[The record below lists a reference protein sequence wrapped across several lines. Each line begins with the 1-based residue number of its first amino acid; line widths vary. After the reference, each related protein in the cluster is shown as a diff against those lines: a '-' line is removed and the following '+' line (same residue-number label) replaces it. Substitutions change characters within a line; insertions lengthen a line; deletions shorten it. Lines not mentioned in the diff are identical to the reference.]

1 LLPSTRNVRIPAMKL
16 TPMLEQYLRVKS
28 AHPDALLFFRLGDFY
43 EMFFEDAER
52 AAPILDVAL
61 TTRSKKDDV
70 PIPMC
75 GVPYHSVQPYIARL
89 LAAGLKVAICDQME
103 DPATA
108 RGLVD
113 RAVVRVVTPGT
124 VTEEEC
130 LDPKTPNYLVA
141 VTRETEQLG
150 AGDREDVARESRL
163 APARHSDPTPVL
175 SPVEGGGGRAGPSAR
190 GPASVVVAAVDL
202 STGELRIAPLADTVA
217 LADELARL
225 APREVLALAGDA
237 ALAAAVRSALPEV
250 LLNALPAER
259 FDGQRA
265 RQWLDSHGGA
275 AGDTA
280 VVGLRGVG
288 ALLWYLGE
296 THRAGL
302 EHLRLPEV
310 HGHGERLQLDQATR
324 RNLELLATMRG
335 ERRGSLLWV
344 LDQTMTPMGGRLLR
358 QWLLAP
364 LTDIAAIG
372 ERLDAV
378 ELLRERH
385 SWRQSL
391 EAELRAIGDL
401 ERLGGRLAAGRVTP
415 RDLTGLAVTLERIG
429 RLKQALAEVP
439 ASALRR
445 CGIELDEMRDVAAR
459 IAATLADDPPL
470 NPRAGGVIRG
480 GYDAT
485 VDELRGLSHSGK
497 QYISQL
503 ETNERQRSG
512 IASLKVRY
520 NNVFG
525 YYIEVTKPNLHL
537 VPPDYRRKQ
546 TTANAER
553 FITPQL
559 EEYEAKVVGA
569 EERVTALEY
578 ELFTTLVGTVA
589 AQQARLSRSAAA
601 VAHLD
606 VLCGLAIA
614 AERHQYARPQLS
626 RARRVVIRDG
636 RHPVVEIM
644 AGRNGFVPNDCI
656 LDPDG
661 PQILTITG
669 PNMAG
674 KSTYLRQ
681 VALIVLMAQMGS
693 CVPAAAAEIGIADR
707 LFTRVGASDNLAGGE
722 STFMVEM
729 KETADILAHL
739 TPRSLVILDEIGR
752 GTSTFDGIS
761 IAWAVAEHLH
771 AAAARPLVLFAT
783 HYHELTDLA
792 RTHER
797 IENRSVAVREWKG
810 DVVFLRRI
818 VEGPASQSYGIQV
831 ARLAGVP
838 TPVIERAKQIL
849 RNLEQGEL
857 NEAGQPRL
865 AQGNGAAAGQLALFG
880 QREPL
885 LRDAL
890 LRVDV
895 DRLTPLDALTRLHAL
910 VELAR
915 KDSES

>member
-1 LLPSTRNVRIPAMKL
+1 MKL

-61 TTRSKKDDV
+61 TTRSKKDEV

-75 GVPYHSVQPYIARL
+75 GVPYHSVQPYIAKL
-89 LAAGLKVAICDQME
+89 LAAGLKVAICDQMQ

-130 LDPKTPNYLVA
+130 LDPKAPNYLVA
-141 VTRETEQLG
+141 VSRE
-150 AGDREDVARESRL
+150 AGHV
-163 APARHSDPTPVL
+163 VL
-175 SPVEGGGGRAGPSAR
+175 
-190 GPASVVVAAVDL
+190 AAVDL
-202 STGELRIAPLADTVA
+202 STGEVRLVALADVVA
-217 LADELARL
+217 LADELTRL
-225 APREVLALAGDA
+225 APREVLTPANDA
-237 ALAAAVRSALPEV
+237 ALAAVITGALPEV
-250 LLNALPAER
+250 LLNSVPAER
-259 FDGQRA
+259 FDAERA
-265 RQWLDSHGGA
+265 RQWMRAHGPDSTTGGP
-275 AGDTA
+275 
-280 VVGLRGVG
+280 VPVGLSAVG

-302 EHLRLPEV
+302 EHLRLPEM
-310 HGHGERLQLDQATR
+310 HGSGERLQLDQATR
-324 RNLELLATMRG
+324 RNLELLTTMRG

-344 LDQTMTPMGGRLLR
+344 LDQTLTPMGGRLLR

-364 LTDIAAIG
+364 LTDLAAIG

-378 ELLRERH
+378 EHLREHH

-391 EAELRAIGDL
+391 ETELRAIGDL
-401 ERLGGRLAAGRVTP
+401 ERLNGRLAAGRVTP
-415 RDLTGLAVTLERIG
+415 RDLSGLAVTLERIA
-429 RLKQALAEVP
+429 RLAQALADVP
-439 ASALRR
+439 AAALRQ
-445 CGIELDEMRDVAAR
+445 CGAALDAMPDVGTR
-459 IAATLADDPPL
+459 IATTLADDPPL
-470 NPRAGGVIRG
+470 NPHAGGVIRG
-480 GYDAT
+480 GYDPT
-485 VDELRGLSHSGK
+485 VDELRGLSRSGK

-503 ETNERQRSG
+503 EADERQRTG
-512 IASLKVRY
+512 IGSLKVRY

-537 VPPDYRRKQ
+537 VPADYRRKQ

-553 FITPQL
+553 FITPKL

-578 ELFTTLVGTVA
+578 ELFAALVSDIA
-589 AQQARLSRSAAA
+589 AQQARLSRTAAA
-601 VAHLD
+601 VARLD

-626 RARRVVIRDG
+626 RGRRLVIHDG
-636 RHPVVEIM
+636 RHPVVEVM
-644 AGRNGFVPNDCI
+644 AGRNGFVPNDCV

-661 PQILTITG
+661 PQLLTITG

-681 VALIVLMAQMGS
+681 VALTVHMAQMGS
-693 CVPAAAAEIGIADR
+693 FVPAASAELGICDR

-771 AAAARPLVLFAT
+771 ASLLRPLVLFAT

-797 IENRSVAVREWKG
+797 IQNCSVAVREWKG

-818 VEGPASQSYGIQV
+818 VDGPASQSYGIQV
-831 ARLAGVP
+831 AKLAGVP
-838 TPVIERAKQIL
+838 PPVIARATQIL
-849 RNLEQGEL
+849 RNLEQGEF

-880 QREPL
+880 AREL
-885 LRDAL
+885 QLREEL
-890 LRVDV
+890 MRIDV
-895 DRLTPLDALTRLHAL
+895 DRLTPLDALTRLHTL

-915 KDSES
+915 KDRET

>member
-1 LLPSTRNVRIPAMKL
+1 MATDQPLKL

-75 GVPYHSVQPYIARL
+75 GVPYHSVQPYIAKL

-108 RGLVD
+108 RGLVE
-113 RAVVRVVTPGT
+113 RAVVRVITPGT

-130 LDPKTPNYLVA
+130 LDPKAPNYLVA
-141 VTRETEQLG
+141 VM
-150 AGDREDVARESRL
+150 REDSG
-163 APARHSDPTPVL
+163 PTL
-175 SPVEGGGGRAGPSAR
+175 
-190 GPASVVVAAVDL
+190 AAVDL
-202 STGELRIAPLADTVA
+202 STGELRIVPLADGVA
-217 LADELARL
+217 LADELTRL
-225 APREVLALAGDA
+225 APRELLLPAHDEDLAVCVAAAVPA
-237 ALAAAVRSALPEV
+237 ALA
-250 LLNALPAER
+250 NALPVECFAPGPAQE
-259 FDGQRA
+259 
-265 RQWLDSHGGA
+265 WLRRHGADLPSLGLGA
-275 AGDTA
+275 
-280 VVGLRGVG
+280 VG
-288 ALLWYLGE
+288 ALLGYLTQ

-310 HGHGERLQLDQATR
+310 HGSGERLQLDQATR

-344 LDQTMTPMGGRLLR
+344 LDQTLTPMGGRLLR
-358 QWLLAP
+358 QWLLTP

-378 ELLRERH
+378 EQLREQH
-385 SWRQSL
+385 TWRQGL
-391 EAELRAIGDL
+391 EAELRGIGDL
-401 ERLGGRLAAGRVTP
+401 ERLNGRLAAARVTP
-415 RDLTGLAVTLERIG
+415 RDIVGLAATLERIG
-429 RLKQALAEVP
+429 RLKDALAAVP
-439 ASALRR
+439 VRLLRR
-445 CGIELDEMRDVAAR
+445 CGDDLDPMLDLKAR
-459 IAATLADDPPL
+459 IAATLVDDPPL
-470 NPRAGGVIRG
+470 NPHAGGVIRSAHH
-480 GYDAT
+480 AT
-485 VDELRGLSHSGK
+485 VDELRGLSQNGK
-497 QYISQL
+497 LWITQL
-503 ETNERQRSG
+503 EAAERNRTG
-512 IASLKVRY
+512 IASLKIRY
-520 NNVFG
+520 NQVFG
-525 YYIEVTKPNLHL
+525 YYIEITKPNLHL
-537 VPPDYRRKQ
+537 VPADYRRKQ
-546 TTANAER
+546 TMANAER
-553 FITPQL
+553 FVTPQL

-569 EERVTALEY
+569 EERLRGLEY
-578 ELFTTLVGTVA
+578 ELFVQLVQEIST
-589 AQQARLSRSAAA
+589 QQARLSRSATALA
-601 VAHLD
+601 RLD
-606 VLCGLAIA
+606 VLSALATT
-614 AERHQYARPQLS
+614 AERHQYVRPQLS
-626 RARRVVIRDG
+626 RARRVTIRDG
-636 RHPVVEIM
+636 RHPVVEVM
-644 AGRNGFVPNDCI
+644 AGRAGFVPNDCV

-681 VALIVLMAQMGS
+681 VALIVLLAQTGS
-693 CVPAAAAEIGIADR
+693 FVPAAAAEIGVVDR

-771 AAAARPLVLFAT
+771 GAPSRPLVLFAT

-792 RTHER
+792 RTHAR
-797 IENRSVAVREWKG
+797 IENFSVAVREWKG

-818 VEGPASQSYGIQV
+818 VPGPASQSYGIQV

-838 TPVIERAKQIL
+838 GLVIERAKQIL
-849 RNLEQGEL
+849 HNLEQGEF

-865 AQGNGAAAGQLALFG
+865 AQGNGTPSGQLALFAA
-880 QREPL
+880 RERS
-885 LRDAL
+885 LREELACIN
-890 LRVDV
+890 VDQ
-895 DRLTPLDALTRLHAL
+895 LTPLDALTRLHAL
-910 VELAR
+910 VEAAR
-915 KDSES
+915 KDSESSSR

>member
-1 LLPSTRNVRIPAMKL
+1 MKL

-28 AHPDALLFFRLGDFY
+28 EHPDALLFFRLGDFY

-75 GVPYHSVQPYIARL
+75 GVPYHSVQPYIAKL
-89 LAAGLKVAICDQME
+89 LAAGVKVAICDQME

-113 RAVVRVVTPGT
+113 RAVVRVITPGT

-130 LDPKTPNYLVA
+130 LDPKAPNYLVA
-141 VTRETEQLG
+141 IQ
-150 AGDREDVARESRL
+150 REDVG
-163 APARHSDPTPVL
+163 PTL
-175 SPVEGGGGRAGPSAR
+175 
-190 GPASVVVAAVDL
+190 AAVDL
-202 STGELRIAPLADTVA
+202 STGELRIVPLADEAA

-225 APREVLALAGDA
+225 APRE
-237 ALAAAVRSALPEV
+237 
-250 LLNALPAER
+250 LLLPAEDAGLAACVAATLPEALANVLPVEH
-259 FDGQRA
+259 FAPAPAQEWLRA
-265 RQWLDSHGGA
+265 HGAEPA
-275 AGDTA
+275 ALGLG
-280 VVGLRGVG
+280 VVA
-288 ALLWYLGE
+288 ALLRYLKN

-310 HGHGERLQLDQATR
+310 HGSGERLQLDQATR

-344 LDQTMTPMGGRLLR
+344 LDQTLTPMGGRLLR
-358 QWLLAP
+358 QWLLTP
-364 LTDIAAIG
+364 LTDITGIG

-378 ELLRERH
+378 EHLREQH
-385 SWRQSL
+385 SWRQGL
-391 EAELRAIGDL
+391 EGELRGVGDL
-401 ERLGGRLAAGRVTP
+401 ERLNGRLAAARVTP
-415 RDLTGLAVTLERIG
+415 RDIVGLAATLERIG
-429 RLKQALAEVP
+429 RIKAGLQNVSVP
-439 ASALRR
+439 LLRR
-445 CGIELDEMRDVAAR
+445 CAEDLDPMPDVKAR
-459 IAATLADDPPL
+459 IAAILADDPPL
-470 NPRAGGVIRG
+470 NPHAGGLIRTG
-480 GYDAT
+480 HDAT
-485 VDELRGLSHSGK
+485 VDELRGLSQHGK
-497 QYISQL
+497 QWITQL
-503 ETNERQRSG
+503 ETTERTRTG
-512 IASLKVRY
+512 IGSLKIRY

-537 VPPDYRRKQ
+537 VPAEYRRKQ

-559 EEYEAKVVGA
+559 EEYEAKVIGA
-569 EERVTALEY
+569 EERLRGLEY
-578 ELFTTLVGTVA
+578 ELFTRLVQEVA
-589 AQQARLSRSAAA
+589 AQQARLGRTATALA
-601 VAHLD
+601 RLD
-606 VLCGLAIA
+606 VFCALATT
-614 AERHQYARPQLS
+614 AERHQYVRPQLS
-626 RARRVVIRDG
+626 RSRRLVIRDG
-636 RHPVVEIM
+636 RHAVVEAM
-644 AGRNGFVPNDCI
+644 AGRTGFVPNDCI

-693 CVPAAAAEIGIADR
+693 FVPAAGAEIGVVDR

-729 KETADILAHL
+729 KETSDILAHL

-771 AAAARPLVLFAT
+771 AAATRPLVLFAT

-792 RTHER
+792 RSHER
-797 IENRSVAVREWKG
+797 IENFSVAVREWKG

-818 VEGPASQSYGIQV
+818 VPGPASQSYGIQV

-838 TPVIERAKQIL
+838 VVVIERAKQIL
-849 RNLEQGEL
+849 HNLEQGEF
-857 NEAGQPRL
+857 NDAGQPRL
-865 AQGNGAAAGQLALFG
+865 AQGNGVQSAQLALFTA
-880 QREPL
+880 REHG
-885 LRDAL
+885 LRAEL
-890 LRVDV
+890 AAINVDQ
-895 DRLTPLDALTRLHAL
+895 LTPLDALTRLHAL
-910 VELAR
+910 VEAA
-915 KDSES
+915 KKESDS